1 MEQLTEEA
9 FIRKYSGV
17 WTELEKIYAAVHK
30 KGIKALASRDVKS
43 FLHLFRQCSHHLAYA
58 RTHFTKSGIEGY
70 LNSLVSKCHSHVY
83 AVDKFSL
90 RELSGFILYGFPGL
104 LKNYK
109 LFVLSSFGVFAA
121 GFLLSLLMV
130 LNSDG
135 NAALFLP
142 KQLAE
147 GVKGGDMGGGD
158 WNYPL
163 MSSYIMVNNISVAL
177 RAFVFGI
184 TLGIGTIYVLF
195 FNGAMLGALTALV
208 YLYSRPVEYWSLILP
223 HGIIE
228 LAAIFISGAAGL
240 MIAKSI
246 LLPGDY
252 SRKHSLIL
260 GSKRAI
266 SLIAGVVLMLVI
278 AGVIEGFFTPLE
290 IASQWKLLFA
300 MITFIGLAAYLAIPY
315 FVKRASRAE
324 GSLE

>member
-1 MEQLTEEA
+1 MQQLTEEA
-9 FIRKYSGV
+9 FIKKYSGI
-17 WTELEKIYAAVHK
+17 WTELENTFTIVHK
-30 KGIKALASRDVKS
+30 KGIKALASREVKN

-58 RTHFTKSGIEGY
+58 RTHYGKSDVEGY

-83 AVDKFSL
+83 AVRKFSL
-90 RELSGFILYGFPGL
+90 RDLAEFFLYGFPGL

-109 LFVLSSFGVFAA
+109 WFVMSSFGVFAA

-130 LNSDG
+130 LSNDG
-135 NAALFLP
+135 NALLFIP
-142 KQLAE
+142 QQLAE
-147 GVKGGDMGGGD
+147 GVKGGNMGGGD

-163 MSSYIMVNNISVAL
+163 MSSYIMTNNISVAL

-184 TLGIGTIYVLF
+184 TLGIGTMYVLF

-266 SLIAGVVLMLVI
+266 SLIAGVILMLVI
-278 AGVIEGFFTPLE
+278 AGIIEGFFTPLD
-290 IASQWKLLFA
+290 IAAQWKLLFA
-300 MITFIGLAAYLAIPY
+300 LITFIGLAVYLAIPY
-315 FVKRASRAE
+315 FIKRAAKAP
-324 GSLE
+324 